1 MPERSLLGGRH
12 QKDPLNRLCQLGYLV
27 RDQKA
32 SGEQYSFGTL
42 ISKS

>member
-12 QKDPLNRLCQLGYLV
+12 QKGPAQSSLSAGYLV
-27 RDQKA
+27 RNQKA
-32 SGEQYSFGTL
+32 SGEQYSFSTL